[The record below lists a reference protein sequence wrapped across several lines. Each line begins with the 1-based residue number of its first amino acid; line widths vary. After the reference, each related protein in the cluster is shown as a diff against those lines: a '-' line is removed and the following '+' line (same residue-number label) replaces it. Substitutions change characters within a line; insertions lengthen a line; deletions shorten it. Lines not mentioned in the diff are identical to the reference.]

1 MMNVTDDDDDDDDG
15 GGDDDDD
22 VDDDADD
29 DDDNADDNDDDND
42 NDDDD
47 TTINLRQIFRASR
60 TQSTVRLSFS
70 KRRQRTNPKEVRLFE
85 RSKSLFSSF
94 SGIGETS
101 QRSP

>member
-1 MMNVTDDDDDDDDG
+1 MMMSLMMMMNDDDGDDDDDDDN
-15 GGDDDDD
+15 DDDD
-22 VDDDADD
+22 A
-29 DDDNADDNDDDND
+29 ADDNGDDN
-42 NDDDD
+42 DDD

-85 RSKSLFSSF
+85 RSKSLFSSSF